1 MAQQNTFVIDLRLW
15 FNRILKNWY
24 WFVISCFICGLLGI
38 YKFFTTTP
46 KYAVNA
52 RIMLRASG
60 GESPLGQIDMMQMM
74 GIGGQ
79 KQTEDEIAILT
90 SRDILTQ
97 VVKDLDLQSRY
108 YSKKGLRWVGQY
120 PSRDLTIQYPE
131 MFLDTTKRS
140 VRISIRTRENG
151 YKVCVK
157 YGLFKRSFHKV
168 DDITKPFNTCAGE
181 LWFTKHKDLKVGSKY
196 YISTLPILPAVD
208 MYNQQIVAETIK
220 KESNIIE
227 ISTITD
233 MPTLAIDFINREIE
247 LYNTDAV
254 KDKNMIASNTV
265 AFIDERL
272 QLIERELADAE
283 EEVEQYKEKY
293 GIIDLQSEAGLY
305 LTESV
310 EYKQRVAEIETQI
323 NLVNYVAEF
332 ISKDS
337 QSNMLI
343 PANLGIIDASLITLI
358 EEYNQLVIR
367 KLRIQRTA
375 TDSSPVIAQMDAQLQ
390 ILRDNI
396 ITSIDGVSQQLTIS
410 KGDLDKRYGALEK
423 QRYDIPNQER
433 QYIEVA
439 RKKALKESLYL
450 LLYEKREENALTLVA
465 SNMMPAKIIA
475 KPQMHPETLEPNLK
489 MLAILSL
496 FFGLGLPILG
506 MYLFYLFN
514 NKLTDNS
521 QDLEQRTKIPFG
533 GSIAKNSQGQHIVVK
548 DGENTV
554 SAELFR
560 SLRTNI
566 GFMLPR
572 EVKVPVILVTSSIN
586 GEGKSY
592 VATNLAISL
601 SLLNKKVALV
611 GLDVRK
617 PMLAEYLSLPNNGCL
632 TNYLSDDSISINDL
646 AVASNY
652 PNLTVIPAG
661 TVPPNPSELLQSD
674 KLDAL
679 FAQLRQ
685 EYDYIIVDSSP
696 VTLVSDTFLLN
707 RLVDMTLYVCRAKQ
721 TTYNM
726 IDTLNQINEQKRLN
740 NIVTVLNGVNSDE
753 FGYGYGYNSASNK
766 R

>member
-1 MAQQNTFVIDLRLW
+1 MAQQDKFVIDIRLW
-15 FNRILKNWY
+15 LNRILKNWY
-24 WFVISCFICGLLGI
+24 WFVISCFICGSLGI
-38 YKFFTTTP
+38 YKYFATTP

-52 RIMLRASG
+52 RIMLRTSNSD
-60 GESPLGQIDMMQMM
+60 SPLGQIEMMQMM

-79 KQTEDEIAILT
+79 KQTGDEIAILT

-108 YSKKGLRWVGQY
+108 YRKKGLSWIGQY
-120 PSRDLTIQYPE
+120 PSRDLTVQYPE

-140 VRISIRTRENG
+140 VKISIRTRENG
-151 YKVCVK
+151 YKVRVR
-157 YGLFKRSFHKV
+157 YGLWKCSCHKV
-168 DDITKPFNTCAGE
+168 ADITQPFNTCAGE
-181 LWFTKHKDLKVGSKY
+181 LWFTKHKELKKGSRY
-196 YISTLPILPAVD
+196 YIATLPILPAVD
-208 MYNQQIVAETIK
+208 LYNQKIIAEPIK
-220 KESNIIE
+220 KESNIID
-227 ISTITD
+227 ISTVTD
-233 MPTLAIDFINREIE
+233 MPTMAIDFINREIE

-254 KDKNMIASNTV
+254 VDKNIMASNTV
-265 AFIDERL
+265 EFIDERL

-293 GIIDLQSEAGLY
+293 GIVDLQSEAGLY

-332 ISKDS
+332 IRKDS

-367 KLRIQRTA
+367 KLRLQRTA
-375 TDSSPVIAQMDAQLQ
+375 TDSSPVVAQMDAQLD

-396 ITSIDGVSQQLTIS
+396 ITSIDGVCQQLTIS
-410 KGDLDKRYGALEK
+410 KGDLEKRYGNIEK
-423 QRYDIPNQER
+423 QRYDIPSQER

-450 LLYEKREENALTLVA
+450 FLYEKREENALTLA
-465 SNMMPAKIIA
+465 STMMPAKIIA
-475 KPQMHPETLEPNLK
+475 TPQMHPQALEPDLK
-489 MLAILSL
+489 MLAILCL

-506 MYLFYLFN
+506 MYLFNLFN
-514 NKLTDNS
+514 NKLTDES
-521 QDLEQRTKIPFG
+521 KELEQRTKIPFG
-533 GSIAKNSQGQHIVVK
+533 GSIIKNPSGEHIAVK
-548 DGENTV
+548 DGENSV

-566 GFMLPR
+566 GFMMPA
-572 EVKVPVILVTSSIN
+572 EVKNPVILVTSSIN

-611 GLDVRK
+611 GLDIRK
-617 PMLAEYLSLPNNGCL
+617 PMLAEYLNLPSNGCL
-632 TNYLSDDSISINDL
+632 TSYLSEDSTSTSEL
-646 AVASNY
+646 YVATAY
-652 PNLTVIPAG
+652 PNLTVIPSG
-661 TVPPNPSELLQSD
+661 ILPPNPSELLQCE

-679 FAQLRQ
+679 FAELRAQ
-685 EYDYIIVDSSP
+685 YDYIIVDSAP
-696 VTLVSDTFLLN
+696 VAMVSDTFLLN
-707 RLVDMTLYVCRAKQ
+707 RLVDMTLYVCRAKH
-721 TTYNM
+721 TTYNLV
-726 IDTLNQINEQKRLN
+726 DFLNQVHEQKRLN
-740 NIVTVLNGVNSDE
+740 NIVTVLNGVNTDKA
-753 FGYGYGYNSASNK
+753 GYGYGYGYSSAQ

>member
-1 MAQQNTFVIDLRLW
+1 M
-15 FNRILKNWY
+15 
-24 WFVISCFICGLLGI
+24 
-38 YKFFTTTP
+38 
-46 KYAVNA
+46 
-52 RIMLRASG
+52 
-60 GESPLGQIDMMQMM
+60 
-74 GIGGQ
+74 
-79 KQTEDEIAILT
+79 
-90 SRDILTQ
+90 
-97 VVKDLDLQSRY
+97 
-108 YSKKGLRWVGQY
+108 
-120 PSRDLTIQYPE
+120 
-131 MFLDTTKRS
+131 
-140 VRISIRTRENG
+140 
-151 YKVCVK
+151 
-157 YGLFKRSFHKV
+157 
-168 DDITKPFNTCAGE
+168 
-181 LWFTKHKDLKVGSKY
+181 
-196 YISTLPILPAVD
+196 
-208 MYNQQIVAETIK
+208 AETIK

-254 KDKNMIASNTV
+254 VDKNIMASNTV

-293 GIIDLQSEAGLY
+293 GIVDLQSEAGLY

-475 KPQMHPETLEPNLK
+475 KPQMHPETLEPDLK

-533 GSIAKNSQGQHIVVK
+533 GSIAKNNQGQHIVVK
-548 DGENTV
+548 DGDNTV

-617 PMLAEYLSLPNNGCL
+617 PMLAEYLGLPNNGCL
-632 TNYLSDDSISINDL
+632 TSYLSDDSISINDL

-740 NIVTVLNGVNSDE
+740 NIVTVLNGVSSDE
-753 FGYGYGYNSASNK
+753 IGYGYGYNSASNK